1 METYKITYSN
11 KEIEFELY
19 RKPVK
24 NINLNVKPDLSIMVS
39 ANDDVP
45 IDYIMKFVKGKGT
58 WIIKQLNYFNKTLP
72 EHYGKKEYVNGESF
86 KYLGKQYRLKVY
98 ESKDEYVKYYRGFIE
113 MYIKDKS
120 DLKRKEILILNWYK
134 ERRKIVFQEILKK
147 VFPVIEK
154 YGIKKPKIDIRTMKV
169 RWGSCIKEKQTI
181 LLNSE
186 LIKAPKYCIQY
197 VILHELIHFKYD
209 NHNNDF
215 KELLTALMPD
225 WKKRKAVLDEEVVR
239 DL

>member
-1 METYKITYSN
+1 MKRYKITYGN
-11 KEIEFELY
+11 KEIEFELH

-45 IDYIMKFVKGKGT
+45 IDYIINFVKGKGT
-58 WIIKQLNYFNKTLP
+58 WILKQLNYFTKTLP
-72 EHYGKKEYVNGESF
+72 EQHSNKEYVNGESF

-98 ESKDEYVKYYRGFIE
+98 ESKNESVKYYRGFIE
-113 MYIKDKS
+113 MYIKDKT
-120 DLKRKEILILNWYK
+120 DIKRKETLIQNWFK
-134 ERRKIVFQEILKK
+134 ERRKIVFQETLKK
-147 VFPVIEK
+147 VFPLLEK
-154 YGIKKPKIDIRTMKV
+154 YGIKRPAIDIRMMKA
-169 RWGSCIKEKQTI
+169 RWGSCVKEKQII

-209 NHNNDF
+209 NHYADF
-215 KELLTALMPD
+215 NELLTTLMPD
-225 WKKRKAVLDEEVVR
+225 WKKRKAVLDDEVVR